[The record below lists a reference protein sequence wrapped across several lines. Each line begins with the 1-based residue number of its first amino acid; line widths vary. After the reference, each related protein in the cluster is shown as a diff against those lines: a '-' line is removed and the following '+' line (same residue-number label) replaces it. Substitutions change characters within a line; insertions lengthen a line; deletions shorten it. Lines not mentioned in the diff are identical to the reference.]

1 MDDLERLR
9 QERLRELQA
18 QQAAGQE
25 SAEKQAAA
33 EQAAAEQEA
42 AIERLLGQLLDEEA
56 RSRLTRIRLSRP
68 EFADQVTKQLV
79 TLAQSGRLN
88 RRLGDT
94 ELRAILA
101 QLTPQQRDIN
111 ITRK

>member
-18 QQAAGQE
+18 QQAQASE
-25 SAEKQAAA
+25 SDAQDAAA
-33 EQAAAEQEA
+33 EQAAAQEA
-42 AIERLLGQLLDEEA
+42 AIERLLGQILDEDA

-79 TLAQSGRLN
+79 SLAQTGRIQ

>member
-25 SAEKQAAA
+25 SAQDQAAA
-33 EQAAAEQEA
+33 QQAAAEQEA
-42 AIERLLGQLLDEEA
+42 ALERLLGQLLDEEA

-79 TLAQSGRLN
+79 ALAQSGRLN
-88 RRLGDT
+88 RRLGDN

>member
-18 QQAAGQE
+18 QQAQAGE
-25 SAEKQAAA
+25 SDAQDAAA
-33 EQAAAEQEA
+33 EQAAAQEA
-42 AIERLLGQLLDEEA
+42 AIERLLGQILDEDA

-68 EFADQVTKQLV
+68 DFADQVTKQLV
-79 TLAQSGRLN
+79 SLAQTGRIQ

>member
-18 QQAAGQE
+18 QAAGQE
-25 SAEKQAAA
+25 SAQQAAA
-33 EQAAAEQEA
+33 QQAAADQEA
-42 AIERLLGQLLDEEA
+42 ALERLLGQLLDEEA

-79 TLAQSGRLN
+79 ALAQSGRLN
-88 RRLGDT
+88 RRLGDN